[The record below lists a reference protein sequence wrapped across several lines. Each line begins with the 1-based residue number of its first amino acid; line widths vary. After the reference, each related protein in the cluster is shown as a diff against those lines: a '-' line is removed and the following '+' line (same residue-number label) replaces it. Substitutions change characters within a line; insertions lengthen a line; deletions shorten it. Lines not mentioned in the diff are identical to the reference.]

1 MLPNVTTPEPK
12 PAESGPEFSSTPG
25 ADVRRPLRGRSAAM
39 ARNMEASLAIPT
51 ASTIRTFEVS
61 ALMQWRGRLRAD
73 GFNVPIAAV
82 LATAMARAAQGTV
95 PAVRR
100 RIEAADKDL
109 VLVEEATVNLGV
121 AVDVETAAGHS
132 IMVPVIRDAAKLSF
146 PAFVSRLGEL
156 SEACRAGT
164 VAVTDLRGATLILTS
179 TGRFGSTTGV
189 PLLPAGPGIIVAAG
203 AIGIPAGLETL
214 ARTQHVDPVLTLSST
229 YDHRA
234 IQGADSGLF
243 LGTVEKLL
251 RSPEFLAELES
262 ELRGTPAGDVL
273 LDLPAQPGSEHDD
286 IRLAE
291 YETSASTA
299 VARLEPVRARDEGSW
314 LPDGVEVEF
323 SHLSDPESR
332 QWLAELLRNGTPAPA
347 SSRRLQALRLATE
360 LDVFEAYLQTQFLG
374 QKTLS
379 VQGLEATVLALAEMA
394 GHAAEAGYS
403 DTVLGMAHRGRL
415 SIMAHILNWP
425 AERIL
430 AEFLP
435 TAHATAKAPV
445 GDVRQHLGGEG
456 RFDDVDGASINVTLE
471 QNPSH
476 LEFVSPVALGAVRAK
491 QDRLVADGES
501 REQARRRVLPVLLHG
516 DAAFTGQGVV
526 YETLNLQNLAPYDV
540 GGSIH
545 IVQDNRLGFTA
556 TPFQL
561 RSTLWPSD
569 VVKGFDVPVI
579 HTDADDIDANL
590 VAAKIAFDYRE
601 RFGKDIIIHVLGYRR
616 HGHNETDEPRYTQP
630 VYYADIDEH
639 PPVHEIY
646 AARLEATGLVPSDY
660 VETTKTA
667 ARAALV
673 QALEKARTFDL
684 ETVVNQ
690 ELSPRP
696 AVRAALEAA
705 PADWALGVLD
715 LAEQDRDGF
724 AIHPKLMR
732 QFSKRRSTRAQDAMV
747 DWGQAELL
755 ALKLI
760 NEAGVPVRLT
770 GEDVER
776 GTFSHRH
783 IVVHDAATGDK
794 TERLAFDK
802 APFLVA
808 NTPLT
813 EVATVGFEYGYG
825 RTNTDSL
832 QIWEAQFG
840 DFVNVA
846 QVMFDQFI
854 MAGNDKWGRD
864 SRLVILLPHGWEG
877 AGPEHSSARLERFL
891 QLAARDN
898 SHIMIPTTA
907 AQYFAALVGAAAAD
921 DPRPHI
927 IFTPKSLLRAE
938 SAKSPMADFA
948 PVRFRP
954 VLADGAA
961 SDQTRRLLL
970 CSGKVGVEIKDRLG
984 DGVRLLRLEGLYP
997 FPQEEILQ
1005 EVAAAANLEE
1015 IVWLQEE
1022 PEKHG
1027 CLDLRAAQ
1035 TPEAG
1040 PGQVEPRLRRQAG
1053 GGIPRRR
1060 LFGRTQSRAGAPPR
1074 HRRAGRRSGLPHQL
1088 TRGPRVGAGRCR
1100 LACNAP
1106 RI

>member
-1 MLPNVTTPEPK
+1 M
-12 PAESGPEFSSTPG
+12 
-25 ADVRRPLRGRSAAM
+25 D
-39 ARNMEASLAIPT
+39 ASLSIPT

-61 ALMQWRGRLRAD
+61 ALMKWREKLRGQ
-73 GFNVPIAAV
+73 GFSVPIAAV
-82 LATAMARAAQGTV
+82 LACAMARAAQHDV
-95 PAVRR
+95 PAARR
-100 RIEAADKDL
+100 RIESAGTDL

-132 IMVPVIRDAAKLSF
+132 IMVPVIRDAASLTF
-146 PAFVSRLGEL
+146 PVFADRLGEL
-156 SEACRAGT
+156 SEACRAGSIA
-164 VAVTDLRGATLILTS
+164 VADLRGATLILTS

-189 PLLPAGPGIIVAAG
+189 PLLPPGPGIIVAAG
-203 AIGIPAGLETL
+203 AIGVPAGLETL
-214 ARTQHVDPVLTLSST
+214 SETHPVNPVLTLSST

-262 ELRGTPAGDVL
+262 ELQADRGGPLLGLPTQAGSD
-273 LDLPAQPGSEHDD
+273 HDD
-286 IRLAE
+286 VRLAE
-291 YETSASTA
+291 FSSTGSAT

-314 LPDGVEVEF
+314 LPQGVEVEF
-323 SHLSDPESR
+323 GHLSDPETR
-332 QWLAELLRNGTPAPA
+332 KWLSDLLRNGTPAP
-347 SSRRLQALRLATE
+347 SPSRRLQALRLSTE
-360 LDVFEAYLQTQFLG
+360 IDVFEAYLQTQFLG

-379 VQGLEATVLALAEMA
+379 VQGLEATIVALAEMT
-394 GHAAEAGYS
+394 GHAASAGYS

-415 SIMAHILNWP
+415 SIMAHVLNWP
-425 AERIL
+425 MERIF

-435 TAHATAKAPV
+435 TAQATVHAPS
-445 GDVRQHLGGEG
+445 GDVRQHLGGKG
-456 RFDDVDGASINVTLE
+456 TFADVDGSSISVMLE

-476 LEFVSPVALGAVRAK
+476 LEFVSPVALGAARAK
-491 QDRLVADGES
+491 QDELVASGES
-501 REQARRRVLPVLLHG
+501 REQARHRVLPVLLHG

-526 YETLNLQNLAPYDV
+526 YETFNLQSLAPYNV
-540 GGSIH
+540 GGTVH

-561 RSTLWPSD
+561 RSTAWPSD

-590 VAAKIAFDYRE
+590 VAARIAFEYRE
-601 RFGKDIIIHVLGYRR
+601 RFGKDIVIHVQGYRR

-646 AARLEATGLVPSDY
+646 AAKLEASGLISGDY
-660 VETTKTA
+660 VAETRTA
-667 ARAALV
+667 ERLRLVDALDR
-673 QALEKARTFDL
+673 ARTFDL
-684 ETVVNQ
+684 NTVITQ
-690 ELSPRP
+690 HLAARP
-696 AVRAALEAA
+696 EVQRALHGAA
-705 PADWALGVLD
+705 PAWALQVLD
-715 LAEQDRDGF
+715 EAEQDRPDF
-724 AIHPKLMR
+724 EIHPKLMR
-732 QFSKRRSTRAQDAMV
+732 QFNKRRSLRAQDSLV

-760 NEAGVPVRLT
+760 NEAGTPVRLT

-783 IVVHDAATGDK
+783 IVVHDADTGNK
-794 TERLAFDK
+794 AERLAFDK

-825 RTNTDSL
+825 RTNPASL

-846 QVMFDQFI
+846 QVMFDQFV
-854 MAGNDKWGRD
+854 MAGRDKWGRD
-864 SRLVILLPHGWEG
+864 GRFVVLLPHGWEG

-898 SHIMIPTTA
+898 SRILIPTTA
-907 AQYFAALVGAAAAD
+907 AQYFAALVTAAAME

-938 SAKSPMADFA
+938 SAKSPVAEFSPA
-948 PVRFRP
+948 RFRP
-954 VLADGAA
+954 VLADGAPGHEA
-961 SDQTRRLLL
+961 RRLLL
-970 CSGKVGVEIKDRLG
+970 CSGKIGVEIKDRLG
-984 DGVRLLRLEGLYP
+984 DGVRLLRLESLYP
-997 FPQEEILQ
+997 FPHEEIMR
-1005 EVAAAANLEE
+1005 EVAAATQLEQ
-1015 IVWLQEE
+1015 IVWVQEE
-1022 PEKHG
+1022 PENMGAWTYALPKLLKMGLGRFSLGFVGRPEAASPAEGYSNQHKTAQER
-1027 CLDLRAAQ
+1027 LLATAAQ
-1035 TPEAG
+1035 VGE
-1040 PGQVEPRLRRQAG
+1040 VDY
-1053 GGIPRRR
+1053 
-1060 LFGRTQSRAGAPPR
+1060 
-1074 HRRAGRRSGLPHQL
+1074 
-1088 TRGPRVGAGRCR
+1088 RVG
-1100 LACNAP
+1100 
-1106 RI
+1106 

>member
-1 MLPNVTTPEPK
+1 MLPNVTTPDPK
-12 PAESGPEFSSTPG
+12 PAQSGEQSSRTPD
-25 ADVRRPLRGRSAAM
+25 AVVRRPLRGRSAAM

-61 ALMQWRGRLRAD
+61 ALMHCREKLRAE

-82 LATAMARAAQGTV
+82 LATAMARAAQGPV
-95 PAVRR
+95 PAARR
-100 RIEAADKDL
+100 RIETAEKDL

-156 SEACRAGT
+156 SQACRAGT
-164 VAVTDLRGATLILTS
+164 VAVADLRGATLILTS

-189 PLLPAGPGIIVAAG
+189 PLLPPGPGIIVAAG

-251 RSPEFLAELES
+251 RSPEFLADLEG
-262 ELRGTPAGDVL
+262 ELRGTSGDVL
-273 LDLPAQPGSEHDD
+273 LGIPAEPGSEHDD

-291 YETSASTA
+291 YESSASTA

-332 QWLAELLRNGTPAPA
+332 QWLAEVLRNGTPSPA

-403 DTVLGMAHRGRL
+403 DAILGMAHRGRL
-415 SIMAHILNWP
+415 SIMAHVLNWP

-435 TAHATAKAPV
+435 TARASENAPV
-445 GDVRQHLGGEG
+445 GDVRQHLGGKG

-491 QDRLVADGES
+491 QDQIVAGGES

-646 AARLEATGLVPSDY
+646 AARLEASGLVPSDY

-673 QALEKARTFDL
+673 ESLEKARTFDL
-684 ETVVNQ
+684 NTVVNQ
-690 ELSPRP
+690 ELPPRP

-705 PADWALGVLD
+705 PADWAVQVLD

-732 QFSKRRSTRAQDAMV
+732 QFSKRLSTRAKDAMV

-783 IVVHDAATGDK
+783 IVVHDATTGDK
-794 TERLAFDK
+794 AERLAFDK

-825 RTNTDSL
+825 RTNTNSL

-854 MAGNDKWGRD
+854 MAGRDKWGRD

-891 QLAARDN
+891 QLAARNN
-898 SHIMIPTTA
+898 SRILIPTTA

-921 DPRPHI
+921 DPRPHV

-938 SAKSPMADFA
+938 SAKSPVADFA
-948 PVRFRP
+948 PVRFNP
-954 VLADGAA
+954 ILSSGAS

-970 CSGKVGVEIKDRLG
+970 CSGKVGVEVKDRLG
-984 DGVRLLRLEGLYP
+984 DGVRLLRLESLYP
-997 FPQEEILQ
+997 FPQEDILQ
-1005 EVAAAANLEE
+1005 QVAAAANLEE

-1022 PEKHG
+1022 PENM
-1027 CLDLRAAQ
+1027 
-1035 TPEAG
+1035 
-1040 PGQVEPRLRRQAG
+1040 
-1053 GGIPRRR
+1053 
-1060 LFGRTQSRAGAPPR
+1060 GAWNYVLPKLLKLGLGKFNLGYV
-1074 HRRAGRRSGLPHQL
+1074 GRREAASPADGYSAAHKTGQERLLAAAAH
-1088 TRGPRVGAGRCR
+1088 AGEVDF
-1100 LACNAP
+1100 
-1106 RI
+1106 RIS

>member
-1 MLPNVTTPEPK
+1 MLQDISSSFTPSQPGSTPETDARK
-12 PAESGPEFSSTPG
+12 
-25 ADVRRPLRGRSAAM
+25 VLRGRSAAM

-51 ASTIRTFEVS
+51 ASTIRSFEVS
-61 ALMQWRGRLRAD
+61 ALMQWRERLRTE

-82 LATAMARAAQGTV
+82 LATAMARAAQNQV
-95 PAVRR
+95 PAARR
-100 RIEAADKDL
+100 RIEAAEKDL
-109 VLVEEATVNLGV
+109 VMVEEGTVNLGV
-121 AVDVETAAGHS
+121 AVDVETASGHS
-132 IMVPVIRDAAKLSF
+132 IMVPVIRDAASLTF
-146 PAFVSRLGEL
+146 PAFVARLGEL
-156 SEACRAGT
+156 SEACRTGT
-164 VAVTDLRGATLILTS
+164 VAVADLRGARLILTS

-214 ARTQHVDPVLTLSST
+214 ARTQHVDPVITLSST

-234 IQGADSGLF
+234 IQGADSGMF

-251 RSPEFLAELES
+251 RSPEFLDQLES
-262 ELRGTPAGDVL
+262 ELRGTPTGVL
-273 LDLPAQPGSEHDD
+273 LDLPAQPGSDHDD

-291 YETSASTA
+291 YESSASSA
-299 VARLEPVRARDEGSW
+299 VARLEPVRARHEGSW
-314 LPDGVEVEF
+314 LPNGVEVEF
-323 SHLSDPESR
+323 SHLSDPDSR
-332 QWLAELLRNGTPAPA
+332 QWLAELLRNGIPTPA
-347 SSRRLQALRLATE
+347 SSRRLQALKLATE

-379 VQGLEATVLALAEMA
+379 VQGLESTVLALAEMA
-394 GHAAEAGYS
+394 GHAAQANYT
-403 DTVLGMAHRGRL
+403 DTVIGMAHRGRL
-415 SIMAHILNWP
+415 SIMARILNWP
-425 AERIL
+425 AERLL

-435 TAHATAKAPV
+435 TAHATPKAPV

-456 RFDDVDGASINVTLE
+456 RFEDVDGASIRVTLE

-491 QDRLVADGES
+491 QDQLVAAGMT
-501 REQARRRVLPVLLHG
+501 REEARRRVLPVLLHG

-540 GGSIH
+540 GGSVH

-579 HTDADDIDANL
+579 HTDADDVDANL
-590 VAAKIAFDYRE
+590 VAARIAFEYRE

-646 AARLEATGLVPSDY
+646 AARLEASGLVPSDY
-660 VETTKTA
+660 VESTKSA

-673 QALEKARTFDL
+673 DGLEKARTFDL
-684 ETVVNQ
+684 DSVVNQ
-690 ELSPRP
+690 ILPARP
-696 AVRAALEAA
+696 AIRSALEAA
-705 PADWALGVLD
+705 PAEWALQVLD
-715 LAEQDRDGF
+715 LAEQDREDF
-724 AIHPKLMR
+724 TIHPKLMR
-732 QFSKRRSTRAQDAMV
+732 QFSKRRTARAKDTLV

-783 IVVHDAATGDK
+783 IVVHDATTGDK
-794 TERLAFDK
+794 TERISFDG

-825 RTNTDSL
+825 RTNTNSL

-854 MAGNDKWGRD
+854 MAGRDKWGRD
-864 SRLVILLPHGWEG
+864 SRVVVLLPHGWEG

-898 SHIMIPTTA
+898 SRILVPTTA
-907 AQYFAALVGAAAAD
+907 SQYFAALVGAAAAD
-921 DPRPHI
+921 NPRPHV

-938 SAKSPMADFA
+938 AAKSPVEEFA
-948 PVRFRP
+948 PVRFRS
-954 VLADGAA
+954 VLASGAE
-961 SDQTRRLLL
+961 SSKTRRLLL
-970 CSGKVGVEIKDRLG
+970 CSGKVGVEIMDRIG
-984 DGVRLLRLEGLYP
+984 DGVRLLRVEGLYP
-997 FPQEEILQ
+997 FPHEEIMQ
-1005 EVAAAANLEE
+1005 EVAAATALEE

-1022 PEKHG
+1022 PENMGAWNYVLPK
-1027 CLDLRAAQ
+1027 LLRLGLGKFQLGYVGRPEAASPADGYSAAHKAGQERLLTAAAQ
-1035 TPEAG
+1035 
-1040 PGQVEPRLRRQAG
+1040 
-1053 GGIPRRR
+1053 
-1060 LFGRTQSRAGAPPR
+1060 
-1074 HRRAGRRSGLPHQL
+1074 
-1088 TRGPRVGAGRCR
+1088 VGEVDY
-1100 LACNAP
+1100 
-1106 RI
+1106 RIG

>member
-1 MLPNVTTPEPK
+1 MLPHVTTPDPK
-12 PAESGPEFSSTPG
+12 PAQSGEQSSRTPD

-61 ALMQWRGRLRAD
+61 ALMHWREKLRAE

-82 LATAMARAAQGTV
+82 LATAMARAAQGPV
-95 PAVRR
+95 PAARR
-100 RIEAADKDL
+100 RIETAEKDL

-156 SEACRAGT
+156 SQACRAGT
-164 VAVTDLRGATLILTS
+164 VAVADLRGATLILTS

-189 PLLPAGPGIIVAAG
+189 PLLPPGSGIIVAAG

-214 ARTQHVDPVLTLSST
+214 AHTQQVDPVLTLSST

-251 RSPEFLAELES
+251 RSPEFLAELEG
-262 ELRGTPAGDVL
+262 ELRGTSGDVL
-273 LDLPAQPGSEHDD
+273 LGIPAEPGSEHDD

-291 YETSASTA
+291 YESSASTA

-332 QWLAELLRNGTPAPA
+332 QWLAELLRNGTPSPA

-403 DTVLGMAHRGRL
+403 DAILGMAHRGRL
-415 SIMAHILNWP
+415 SIMAHVLNWP

-435 TAHATAKAPV
+435 TARASENAPV
-445 GDVRQHLGGEG
+445 GDVRQHLGGKG

-491 QDRLVADGES
+491 QDQIVAGGES
-501 REQARRRVLPVLLHG
+501 REQARHRVLPVLLHG

-646 AARLEATGLVPSDY
+646 AARLEASGLVPSDY
-660 VETTKTA
+660 VETTRTA

-673 QALEKARTFDL
+673 ESLEKARTFDL
-684 ETVVNQ
+684 KTVVNQ
-690 ELSPRP
+690 ELPPRP
-696 AVRAALEAA
+696 AVRAALATA
-705 PADWALGVLD
+705 PADWAVQVLD
-715 LAEQDRDGF
+715 VAEQDRDGF

-732 QFSKRRSTRAQDAMV
+732 QFSKRLSTRAKDAMV

-783 IVVHDAATGDK
+783 IVVHDATTGDK
-794 TERLAFDK
+794 AERLAFDK

-825 RTNTDSL
+825 RTNTNSL

-854 MAGNDKWGRD
+854 MAGRDKWGRD

-891 QLAARDN
+891 QLAARNN
-898 SHIMIPTTA
+898 SRILIPTTA

-921 DPRPHI
+921 DPRPHV

-938 SAKSPMADFA
+938 SAKSPVADFA
-948 PVRFRP
+948 PVRFNP
-954 VLADGAA
+954 VLSSGAS

-970 CSGKVGVEIKDRLG
+970 CSGKVGVEVKDRLG
-984 DGVRLLRLEGLYP
+984 DGVRLLRLESLYP
-997 FPQEEILQ
+997 FPQEDILQ
-1005 EVAAAANLEE
+1005 QVAAAANLEE

-1022 PEKHG
+1022 PENMGAWTYVLPKLLKLG
-1027 CLDLRAAQ
+1027 LGKFNLGYVGR
-1035 TPEAG
+1035 PEAASPADG
-1040 PGQVEPRLRRQAG
+1040 YSAAHKAGQERLLA
-1053 GGIPRRR
+1053 
-1060 LFGRTQSRAGAPPR
+1060 TAARAGE
-1074 HRRAGRRSGLPHQL
+1074 
-1088 TRGPRVGAGRCR
+1088 VDY
-1100 LACNAP
+1100 
-1106 RI
+1106 RIS